1 MHFYSS
7 GTVDF
12 LLFHHP
18 LSFSLTCLHAY
29 LLLLFSHSP
38 PLPLESVKTLWR
50 WKWGRHRVRERVP
63 HLPLN
68 SKNSLSRSIDGSG
81 CTASEGA
88 IKAGKLRE
96 LIRLLLDRM
105 ERGEKR
111 QESPQSTPIYTSV
124 TTNVSP
130 DFIWTYGNTI
140 HWINP
145 TMIDVWWRPSSVFL
159 FFFSNIKGQ
168 PRPQTRIPRI
178 PGMKSSV
185 PLWPTVCAHVNVYV
199 CEECWW
205 DEEVVLRPTV
215 TLVRVHPRHEN

>member
-1 MHFYSS
+1 MHFYLS

-159 FFFSNIKGQ
+159 FFF
-168 PRPQTRIPRI
+168 QTLKDNQGLRLEFQEFQVWNPVYLCDPLCVRMWMSMCVKSAD
-178 PGMKSSV
+178 GM
-185 PLWPTVCAHVNVYV
+185 
-199 CEECWW
+199 
-205 DEEVVLRPTV
+205 R
-215 TLVRVHPRHEN
+215 R